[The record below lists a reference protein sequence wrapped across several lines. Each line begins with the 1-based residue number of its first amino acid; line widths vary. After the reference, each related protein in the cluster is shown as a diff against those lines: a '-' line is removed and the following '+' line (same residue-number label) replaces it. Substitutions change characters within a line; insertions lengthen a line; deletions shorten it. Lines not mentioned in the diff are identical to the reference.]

1 MSKKILSVLLA
12 VVMIITASFGGMTV
26 SAEGLTNYVGDGG
39 FENAD
44 FSGTIPNY
52 GTGSSTDMA
61 TWGRFSSGVTRMELV
76 TSDNYSG
83 DDSVALNGNKYM
95 KSGVTADGA
104 YIRGFGQR
112 LELTAGDYLL
122 TFIAKS
128 DAGNLF
134 SAGIYPTTEASI
146 GVNKAIAYT
155 YLDATNYWK
164 EYTVEFTVSADDLY
178 YLMIGGNVN
187 GDNNIR
193 LFYMDNVAVY
203 AKSDIVTVN
212 AVATAG
218 GTVTGGGVVAKGD
231 TVTLIATA
239 KSGYEFTGW
248 SDGEASASRTFTAT
262 ADVSY
267 TANFRKLSADYVPNG
282 DFEADDWVLSDYW
295 TTLSGNSAFLE
306 AADPEDANNTVAYAK
321 GATAATSMVSKNTIT
336 LKDGHTYNICF
347 DFFMADAVSGN
358 GTNFYRVGF
367 LKPSSANLAGASFY
381 GAFESIY
388 GITTSTNRGTWYK
401 GYGYKYTHSGADAEA
416 NIVIG
421 LYNEE
426 CTSDFY
432 VDNIVAYDEADL
444 CTMTVTAD
452 KGGKIEG
459 AKSTYFAGDVL
470 TLTAIAKSGFEFAGW
485 SDGETAATRT
495 VTAENGVA
503 YHANFTRKLTANL
516 IIDGDFEAD
525 EWAVSEA
532 WNTVN
537 SNDKTFTKATESG
550 NTYAVATPETKQS
563 LASDIITV
571 KPGETYT
578 LTFDSMFIDSGKT
591 LTGDMNGF
599 YRYGF
604 IEATQTALGGGAFTA
619 LAGNSYGS
627 FSPGVMSDARFGVW
641 EMVTKEYTNNT
652 DADVSVKAVIGYY
665 NEECGYEWRVDNV
678 ILYSGADV
686 ITIGA
691 WAQNG
696 SVSNGSVSAL
706 KGETVTI
713 TASPSAPDNK
723 FLGWF
728 VAGSTELVST
738 NETLTVTATENKT
751 YYAQYAYVGKNLVVN
766 GDFES
771 TSNKEI
777 DFAANLTTS
786 SAPLE
791 NMWSKVGT
799 GVNMFAQ
806 VDITDADDQYVNGN
820 KYVKATVPAE
830 GYVRSFGQYV
840 TLEPNTDYVLEFIA
854 KNTTDKDIYGALIKR
869 FTSGSFGVHPAGG
882 NANVIDSSA
891 FVTVPA
897 SASDWA
903 IYTVNFNS
911 GNNTSVCVAFGSNI
925 TSTAGT
931 YFAIDNVVL
940 SKASDYGVGK
950 TVVGGFENGTDG
962 WTASEGATITTANT
976 ADTALGS
983 FKKYLGNNI
992 GVLNPA
998 AEGDTFTSPAFAT
1011 ESGKT
1016 YDVVIYTRHNSAD
1029 DARGAFSFTA
1039 GGVGEVMKQA
1049 TYGKP
1054 ANDSEI
1060 GKYENNDGFMVVP
1073 VNANKDNFV
1082 SSTFVKLI
1090 FTFTATANSH
1100 NITITTLTP
1109 VSAFIDGFEVYCHND
1124 FVKLAEDSLG
1134 FKGTAIRITGVQG
1147 LRFKNTINVD
1157 ALKNFGNYAKVVEY
1171 GTLAIKQEYKKGAIT
1186 FENLTDGTYEYTKSG
1201 GTVGSYLKCGVAYNV
1216 ETNTD
1221 TVFASN
1227 LYAKDFTGVLIG
1239 ITEENYSA
1247 NYVTRAYAK
1256 VQFADGSYTYVY
1268 GDEQVASI
1276 TAVAQHIVDNN
1287 LESEAV
1293 REYLTTN
1300 ILG

>member
-95 KSGVTADGA
+95 KSGVTTDGA

-146 GVNKAIAYT
+146 DVNKAIAYT

-164 EYTVEFTVSADDLY
+164 EYTVDFSVPSDGIY
-178 YLMIGGNVN
+178 YLMIGGNT
-187 GDNNIR
+187 GGGNNIR

-203 AKSDIVTVN
+203 AKSDIVIVN

-218 GTVTGGGVVAKGD
+218 GTVTGGGVAAKGD
-231 TVTLIATA
+231 TVTLTATA
-239 KSGYEFTGW
+239 KSGY
-248 SDGEASASRTFTAT
+248 
-262 ADVSY
+262 
-267 TANFRKLSADYVPNG
+267 
-282 DFEADDWVLSDYW
+282 
-295 TTLSGNSAFLE
+295 
-306 AADPEDANNTVAYAK
+306 
-321 GATAATSMVSKNTIT
+321 
-336 LKDGHTYNICF
+336 
-347 DFFMADAVSGN
+347 
-358 GTNFYRVGF
+358 
-367 LKPSSANLAGASFY
+367 
-381 GAFESIY
+381 
-388 GITTSTNRGTWYK
+388 
-401 GYGYKYTHSGADAEA
+401 
-416 NIVIG
+416 
-421 LYNEE
+421 
-426 CTSDFY
+426 
-432 VDNIVAYDEADL
+432 
-444 CTMTVTAD
+444 
-452 KGGKIEG
+452 
-459 AKSTYFAGDVL
+459 
-470 TLTAIAKSGFEFAGW
+470 EFAGW

-495 VTAENGVA
+495 VTAENGA
-503 YHANFTRKLTANL
+503 TYHANFTRKLTANL

-550 NTYAVATPETKQS
+550 NTYAVTTPETKQS

-619 LAGNSYGS
+619 LAGNNYAS
-627 FSPGVMSDARFGVW
+627 FSPGAMSDARFGVW
-641 EMVTKEYTNNT
+641 ETVTKEYTNNT

-665 NEECGYEWRVDNV
+665 NDECGYEWRV
-678 ILYSGADV
+678 
-686 ITIGA
+686 
-691 WAQNG
+691 
-696 SVSNGSVSAL
+696 
-706 KGETVTI
+706 
-713 TASPSAPDNK
+713 
-723 FLGWF
+723 
-728 VAGSTELVST
+728 
-738 NETLTVTATENKT
+738 
-751 YYAQYAYVGKNLVVN
+751 
-766 GDFES
+766 
-771 TSNKEI
+771 
-777 DFAANLTTS
+777 
-786 SAPLE
+786 
-791 NMWSKVGT
+791 
-799 GVNMFAQ
+799 
-806 VDITDADDQYVNGN
+806 
-820 KYVKATVPAE
+820 
-830 GYVRSFGQYV
+830 
-840 TLEPNTDYVLEFIA
+840 
-854 KNTTDKDIYGALIKR
+854 
-869 FTSGSFGVHPAGG
+869 
-882 NANVIDSSA
+882 
-891 FVTVPA
+891 
-897 SASDWA
+897 
-903 IYTVNFNS
+903 
-911 GNNTSVCVAFGSNI
+911 
-925 TSTAGT
+925 
-931 YFAIDNVVL
+931 DNVVL

-1039 GGVGEVMKQA
+1039 GGDGEVMKQA
-1049 TYGKP
+1049 NYGKP

-1073 VNANKDNFV
+1073 DNANKDNFV

-1109 VSAFIDGFEVYCHND
+1109 VSAFIDGFEVYCHDD
-1124 FVKLAEDSLG
+1124 FVKLAKDSLG

-1171 GTLAIKQEYKKGAIT
+1171 GTLAIKEVYKKGAIT

-1276 TAVAQHIVDNN
+1276 TAVAQHIVNNN

>member
-52 GTGSSTDMA
+52 GAGSSPDMA

-95 KSGVTADGA
+95 KSGVTTDGA

-128 DAGNLF
+128 DADGLF
-134 SAGIYPTTEASI
+134 SAGVYPTTEASI
-146 GVNKAIAYT
+146 DVNKAIAYT

-164 EYTVEFTVSADDLY
+164 EYTVDFSVPSDGMY
-178 YLMIGGNVN
+178 YLMMGGNTG

-203 AKSDIVTVN
+203 AKSDNVTVN

-218 GTVTGGGVVAKGD
+218 GTVTGGGVAAKGD
-231 TVTLIATA
+231 AITLTATA

-248 SDGEASASRTFTAT
+248 SDGEASATRTLTAT

-267 TANFRKLSADYVPNG
+267 TANFKKLSADYVPNG
-282 DFEADDWVLSDYW
+282 DFEADDWALSDYW

-306 AADPEDANNTVAYAK
+306 IADPENANNTVAYAK
-321 GATAATSMVSKNTIT
+321 GATAAISMVSKNTIT
-336 LKDGHTYNICF
+336 LKQGHTYILKF
-347 DFFMADAVSGN
+347 DSYMSNTVAGN

-367 LKPSSANLAGASFY
+367 VKPGSANLGGASFVSS
-381 GAFESIY
+381 AFYSVYSNTTPSELSIWKKFTY
-388 GITTSTNRGTWYK
+388 C
-401 GYGYKYTHSGADAEA
+401 YTHNAADTEA
-416 NIVIG
+416 NIVLG
-421 LYNEE
+421 LYNQE
-426 CTSDFY
+426 CTSDWY

-444 CTMTVTAD
+444 CEMTVTAD

-485 SDGETAATRT
+485 SDGVTDATRN
-495 VTAENGVA
+495 VTATNGA
-503 YHANFTRKLTANL
+503 TYHANFTRKATAN
-516 IIDGDFEAD
+516 IVIDGDFEAD
-525 EWAVSEA
+525 EWAVAET
-532 WNTVN
+532 WGVVN
-537 SNDKTFTKATESG
+537 AAQNDKTFTKATESG
-550 NTYAVATPETKQS
+550 NTYAVTTPETKQS

-619 LAGNSYGS
+619 LAGNNYAS
-627 FSPGVMSDARFGVW
+627 FSPGAMSDARFGVW
-641 EMVTKEYTNNT
+641 ETVTKEYTNNT

-665 NEECGYEWRVDNV
+665 NDECGYEWRV
-678 ILYSGADV
+678 
-686 ITIGA
+686 
-691 WAQNG
+691 
-696 SVSNGSVSAL
+696 
-706 KGETVTI
+706 
-713 TASPSAPDNK
+713 
-723 FLGWF
+723 
-728 VAGSTELVST
+728 
-738 NETLTVTATENKT
+738 
-751 YYAQYAYVGKNLVVN
+751 
-766 GDFES
+766 
-771 TSNKEI
+771 
-777 DFAANLTTS
+777 
-786 SAPLE
+786 
-791 NMWSKVGT
+791 
-799 GVNMFAQ
+799 
-806 VDITDADDQYVNGN
+806 
-820 KYVKATVPAE
+820 
-830 GYVRSFGQYV
+830 
-840 TLEPNTDYVLEFIA
+840 
-854 KNTTDKDIYGALIKR
+854 
-869 FTSGSFGVHPAGG
+869 
-882 NANVIDSSA
+882 
-891 FVTVPA
+891 
-897 SASDWA
+897 
-903 IYTVNFNS
+903 
-911 GNNTSVCVAFGSNI
+911 
-925 TSTAGT
+925 
-931 YFAIDNVVL
+931 DNVVL

-1039 GGVGEVMKQA
+1039 GGAGEVMKQA
-1049 TYGKP
+1049 NYGKP
-1054 ANDSEI
+1054 ENDSEI

-1073 VNANKDNFV
+1073 DNANKDNFV

-1109 VSAFIDGFEVYCHND
+1109 VSAFIDGFEVYCHDD
-1124 FVKLAEDSLG
+1124 FVKLAKDSLG

-1147 LRFKNTINVD
+1147 LRFKNTINVE

-1171 GTLAIKQEYKKGAIT
+1171 GTLAIKEEYKKGAIT

-1201 GTVGSYLKCGVAYNV
+1201 GTVGSHLKCGVAYNV

-1276 TAVAQHIVDNN
+1276 TAVAQHIVNNN

>member
-95 KSGVTADGA
+95 KSGVTTDGA

-146 GVNKAIAYT
+146 DVNKAIAYT

-164 EYTVEFTVSADDLY
+164 EYTVDFSVPSDGIY
-178 YLMIGGNVN
+178 YLMIGGNTD

-203 AKSDIVTVN
+203 AKSDIVIVN

-218 GTVTGGGVVAKGD
+218 GTVTGGGVAAKGD
-231 TVTLIATA
+231 TVTLTATA
-239 KSGYEFTGW
+239 KSGY
-248 SDGEASASRTFTAT
+248 
-262 ADVSY
+262 
-267 TANFRKLSADYVPNG
+267 
-282 DFEADDWVLSDYW
+282 
-295 TTLSGNSAFLE
+295 
-306 AADPEDANNTVAYAK
+306 
-321 GATAATSMVSKNTIT
+321 
-336 LKDGHTYNICF
+336 
-347 DFFMADAVSGN
+347 
-358 GTNFYRVGF
+358 
-367 LKPSSANLAGASFY
+367 
-381 GAFESIY
+381 
-388 GITTSTNRGTWYK
+388 
-401 GYGYKYTHSGADAEA
+401 
-416 NIVIG
+416 
-421 LYNEE
+421 
-426 CTSDFY
+426 
-432 VDNIVAYDEADL
+432 
-444 CTMTVTAD
+444 
-452 KGGKIEG
+452 
-459 AKSTYFAGDVL
+459 
-470 TLTAIAKSGFEFAGW
+470 EFAGW

-495 VTAENGVA
+495 VTAENGAA
-503 YHANFTRKLTANL
+503 YHANFTRKATAN
-516 IIDGDFEAD
+516 IVIDGDFEAD
-525 EWAVSEA
+525 EWAVAET
-532 WNTVN
+532 WGVVN
-537 SNDKTFTKATESG
+537 AAQNDKTFTKATESG
-550 NTYAVATPETKQS
+550 NTYAVATPESFQS
-563 LASDIITV
+563 LASDVITV

-578 LTFDSMFIDSGKT
+578 LTFDSMFIDSGKE
-591 LTGDMNGF
+591 LKGDTNGF

-604 IEATQTALGGGAFTA
+604 IAANQTNLGGGAFTA
-619 LAGNSYGS
+619 LAGNNCAS
-627 FSPGVMSDARFGVW
+627 FFPGAMSDARFGVW
-641 EMVTKEYTNNT
+641 ETVTKEYTNNT

-665 NEECGYEWRVDNV
+665 NDECGYEWRVDNV

-777 DFAANLTTS
+777 DFATNLTTS

-903 IYTVNFNS
+903 IYTLNFNS

-1039 GGVGEVMKQA
+1039 GGAGEVMKQA

-1054 ANDSEI
+1054 KNDSEI

-1073 VNANKDNFV
+1073 DNANKDNFV

-1109 VSAFIDGFEVYCHND
+1109 VSAFIDGFEVYCHDD
-1124 FVKLAEDSLG
+1124 FVKLAKDSLG

-1147 LRFKNTINVD
+1147 LRFKNTINVE

-1171 GTLAIKQEYKKGAIT
+1171 GTLAIKEEYKKGAIT

-1276 TAVAQHIVDNN
+1276 TAVAQHIVNNN

>member
-95 KSGVTADGA
+95 KSGVTTDGA

-146 GVNKAIAYT
+146 DVNKAIAYT

-164 EYTVEFTVSADDLY
+164 EYTVDFSVPSDGIY
-178 YLMIGGNVN
+178 YLMIGGNTD

-203 AKSDIVTVN
+203 AKSDIVIVN

-218 GTVTGGGVVAKGD
+218 GTVTGGGVAAKGD
-231 TVTLIATA
+231 TVTLTATA
-239 KSGYEFTGW
+239 KSGY
-248 SDGEASASRTFTAT
+248 
-262 ADVSY
+262 
-267 TANFRKLSADYVPNG
+267 
-282 DFEADDWVLSDYW
+282 
-295 TTLSGNSAFLE
+295 
-306 AADPEDANNTVAYAK
+306 
-321 GATAATSMVSKNTIT
+321 
-336 LKDGHTYNICF
+336 
-347 DFFMADAVSGN
+347 
-358 GTNFYRVGF
+358 
-367 LKPSSANLAGASFY
+367 
-381 GAFESIY
+381 
-388 GITTSTNRGTWYK
+388 
-401 GYGYKYTHSGADAEA
+401 
-416 NIVIG
+416 
-421 LYNEE
+421 
-426 CTSDFY
+426 
-432 VDNIVAYDEADL
+432 
-444 CTMTVTAD
+444 
-452 KGGKIEG
+452 
-459 AKSTYFAGDVL
+459 
-470 TLTAIAKSGFEFAGW
+470 EFAGW

-495 VTAENGVA
+495 VTAENGA
-503 YHANFTRKLTANL
+503 TYHANFTRKLTANL

-550 NTYAVATPETKQS
+550 NTYAVTTPETKQS

-619 LAGNSYGS
+619 LAGNNYAS
-627 FSPGVMSDARFGVW
+627 FSPGAMSDARFGVW
-641 EMVTKEYTNNT
+641 ETVTKEYTNNT

-665 NEECGYEWRVDNV
+665 NDECGYEWRV
-678 ILYSGADV
+678 
-686 ITIGA
+686 
-691 WAQNG
+691 
-696 SVSNGSVSAL
+696 
-706 KGETVTI
+706 
-713 TASPSAPDNK
+713 
-723 FLGWF
+723 
-728 VAGSTELVST
+728 
-738 NETLTVTATENKT
+738 
-751 YYAQYAYVGKNLVVN
+751 
-766 GDFES
+766 
-771 TSNKEI
+771 
-777 DFAANLTTS
+777 
-786 SAPLE
+786 
-791 NMWSKVGT
+791 
-799 GVNMFAQ
+799 
-806 VDITDADDQYVNGN
+806 
-820 KYVKATVPAE
+820 
-830 GYVRSFGQYV
+830 
-840 TLEPNTDYVLEFIA
+840 
-854 KNTTDKDIYGALIKR
+854 
-869 FTSGSFGVHPAGG
+869 
-882 NANVIDSSA
+882 
-891 FVTVPA
+891 
-897 SASDWA
+897 
-903 IYTVNFNS
+903 
-911 GNNTSVCVAFGSNI
+911 
-925 TSTAGT
+925 
-931 YFAIDNVVL
+931 DNVVL

-1039 GGVGEVMKQA
+1039 GGDGEVMKQA
-1049 TYGKP
+1049 NYGKP

-1073 VNANKDNFV
+1073 DNANKDNFV

-1109 VSAFIDGFEVYCHND
+1109 VSAFIDGFEVYCHDD
-1124 FVKLAEDSLG
+1124 FVKLAKDSLG

-1171 GTLAIKQEYKKGAIT
+1171 GTLAIKEVYKKGAIT

-1276 TAVAQHIVDNN
+1276 TAVAQHIVNNN